1 MIDLLS
7 TDISDAVTID
17 TDFDLNDI
25 IIELKLASIMS
36 RIVQNCSNKIF
47 QVGISLHMRIKIRS
61 IDHLENSR
69 KSDRFYG

>member
-25 IIELKLASIMS
+25 IIELKLASIMFH
-36 RIVQNCSNKIF
+36 IIQNCSEKIF
-47 QVGISLHMRIKIRS
+47 QVGTYIYISLHSNQKWIFS
-61 IDHLENSR
+61 
-69 KSDRFYG
+69 